1 MTNKILAKWAHFIKH
16 EISTIVTKT
25 PKHSPYDDRTYRRYW
40 MEIFLYV
47 QQMVDSRG
55 DLDIPDHVFAG

>member
-25 PKHSPYDDRTYRRYW
+25 KSIT
-40 MEIFLYV
+40 FLRFKITRNESKV
-47 QQMVDSRG
+47 IG
-55 DLDIPDHVFAG
+55 